1 MSCRS
6 EPQANGAIMQS
17 TMRIGQI
24 IGSKNIVKVYRH
36 VERITQSITTEE
48 VVEAGVADEF
58 ISSDDSPWDVS
69 RRTAVME
76 YVGSHTVVHLPSC
89 EKLDRHPQNYKP
101 DHEREVEESLDDL
114 T

>member
-1 MSCRS
+1 
-6 EPQANGAIMQS
+6 MQS

-24 IGSKNIVKVYRH
+24 IGSKNIVKIYRH

-48 VVEAGVADEF
+48 VIDAGVADEF

-69 RRTAVME
+69 RRIAIME

-89 EKLDRHPQNYKP
+89 EKLDRHPQHHKP
-101 DHEREVEESLDDL
+101 NHERDMEESLNDL

>member
-1 MSCRS
+1 
-6 EPQANGAIMQS
+6 MQS

-24 IGSKNIVKVYRH
+24 IGSENIVKIYRH

-48 VVEAGVADEF
+48 VVDAGVADEF

-69 RRTAVME
+69 RTTAVME
-76 YVGSHTVVHLPSC
+76 YVGSHAVVHLPSC
-89 EKLDRHPQNYKP
+89 EKHDRVPQHHKP
-101 DHEREVEESLDDL
+101 NHERDMEESLADL